1 MEVVVLPCYTQ
12 VLGIGSFFKKKK
24 KKEKADNIQAFLSE
38 PFVLSVMGHKT
49 VFPFVNGS
57 KWGDKN
63 CFQKEEK
70 KKDIHETRCWT
81 TNIRVKIEFYELL
94 RSGTRGWTSYSR
106 CTSMCVYHIMHGSV
120 LQAQVLFS
128 SISLP

>member
-12 VLGIGSFFKKKK
+12 VLGIVVSFGKKKK
-24 KKEKADNIQAFLSE
+24 KQIISKPFILSE

-63 CFQKEEK
+63 CFQKEENTK
-70 KKDIHETRCWT
+70 RH
-81 TNIRVKIEFYELL
+81 
-94 RSGTRGWTSYSR
+94 
-106 CTSMCVYHIMHGSV
+106 
-120 LQAQVLFS
+120 
-128 SISLP
+128 P